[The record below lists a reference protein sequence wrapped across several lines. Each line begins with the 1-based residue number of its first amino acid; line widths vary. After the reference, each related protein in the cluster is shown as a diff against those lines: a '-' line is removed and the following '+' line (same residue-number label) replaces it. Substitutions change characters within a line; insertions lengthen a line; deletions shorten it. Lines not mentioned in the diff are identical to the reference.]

1 MPTYPV
7 IAEFWSALEG
17 TLQLN
22 AKKLVEDIAKQNSS
36 DPKALWALIKPQI
49 KIELADIEVP
59 ENLQVY
65 CAFPVAS
72 EGAIKVRCRAPCCV
86 GFEACPKHIGKKI
99 PPPSNLIQV
108 DSVVDSSGKT
118 YYVNTT
124 NNIIIDKNG
133 ATKGILEDNSI
144 FLFET
149 DS

>member
-22 AKKLVEDIAKQNSS
+22 AKKLVEDIAKHNSS
-36 DPKALWALIKPQI
+36 DPKSLWALIKPQI

-59 ENLQVY
+59 ENLQVS

-86 GFEACPKHIGKKI
+86 GFDSCAKHIGKKM
-99 PPPSNLIQV
+99 PAPSNLIQV

-118 YYVNTT
+118 YYVNTA

-133 ATKGILEDNSI
+133 ATKGILEDGVI

-149 DS
+149 EA